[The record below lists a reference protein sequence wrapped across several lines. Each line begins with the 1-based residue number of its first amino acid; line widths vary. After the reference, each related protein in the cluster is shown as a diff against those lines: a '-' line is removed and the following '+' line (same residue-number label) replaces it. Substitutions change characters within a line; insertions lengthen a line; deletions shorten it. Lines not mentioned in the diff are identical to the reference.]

1 MCGRARVSMSAA
13 AVARAA
19 GVPQERWV
27 DAEAYA
33 PRYNAAPGCVLPVLR
48 LAAPA
53 AADGAATEA
62 TEQFA
67 SDAPV
72 EATDAPDA
80 PRERQLQSM
89 RWGLIP
95 SWTKRDETPDYYRMF
110 NARADTAPDKPVFSR
125 LLARRRCVVLLNGF
139 YEWRQEGNKAAGLIK
154 QPYYLHAEGGD
165 SDDTPLRA
173 AGLYDSWAGPSE
185 VGKPVYTC
193 AILTTDAS
201 AQLRWLHDR
210 MPVLLRSDAEE
221 RAWLVRAC
229 APWSQLV
236 RWVSNARGVLRRRAG
251 RLRWRCCAR
260 CRGPRRGR
268 RWRGIRSARG

>member
-13 AVARAA
+13 AVVRAA
-19 GVPQERWV
+19 GVPPERWV

-33 PRYNAAPGCVLPVLR
+33 PRYNAAPGCVVPVLR
-48 LAAPA
+48 LAAP
-53 AADGAATEA
+53 EA
-62 TEQFA
+62 TEQ
-67 SDAPV
+67 

-89 RWGLIP
+89 RWGLVP
-95 SWTKRDETPDYYRMF
+95 SWTKRDETPDYYRLF
-110 NARADTAPDKPVFSR
+110 NARADTAPDKRVFSR

-139 YEWRQEGNKAAGLIK
+139 YEWRQEGNKAAGIVK

-173 AGLYDSWAGPSE
+173 AALYDSWAGPSE
-185 VGKPVYTC
+185 DGKPVYTC

-221 RAWLVRAC
+221 RAWLVRLIC
-229 APWSQLV
+229 ARLCS
-236 RWVSNARGVLRRRAG
+236 RLRRA
-251 RLRWRCCAR
+251 
-260 CRGPRRGR
+260 
-268 RWRGIRSARG
+268 